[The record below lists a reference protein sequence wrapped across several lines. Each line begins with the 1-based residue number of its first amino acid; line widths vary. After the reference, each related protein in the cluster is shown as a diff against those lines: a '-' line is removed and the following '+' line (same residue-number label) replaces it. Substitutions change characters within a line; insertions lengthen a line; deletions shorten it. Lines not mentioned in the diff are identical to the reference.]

1 MGEYDVTIR
10 NKSNGT
16 ETTVTVITKN
26 STKAT
31 ENSSVAATAVN
42 AAENEIENNSPL
54 TVNNVY
60 GKSVKT
66 PRIMR
71 KTQKNLNKISLNS
84 EKSKMM
90 NKIKSLESTQN
101 QEELETYRKKVSNAK
116 TMNQLTQLSAQI
128 NSMNTPPEPVSNAPV
143 NKGQS
148 NKPVMATLVN
158 KSNTSAI
165 QGSKNNPTI
174 ATVVE
179 PENTSTTEGAV
190 NEPSNAKGV
199 KLYNKRKLR
208 SKKSTTN
215 QANANIVQAPVN
227 GGKRKTRKV
236 RRT

>member
-1 MGEYDVTIR
+1 MGEYDVEIT
-10 NKSNGT
+10 NKKNGSKT
-16 ETTVTVITKN
+16 KVTVRTNNTGNGVKTTSN
-26 STKAT
+26 ATTSTNT
-31 ENSSVAATAVN
+31 V
-42 AAENEIENNSPL
+42 ENEVDTPL
-54 TVNNVY
+54 TTKNVY
-60 GKSVKT
+60 GTST
-66 PRIMR
+66 P
-71 KTQKNLNKISLNS
+71 TQKNVNS
-84 EKSKMM
+84 EKTKLM
-90 NKIKSLESTQN
+90 NKIKGLESTQN
-101 QEELETYRKKVSNAK
+101 QDELETFRKKVSNAT
-116 TMNQLTQLSAQI
+116 TMNQLTQLSTQI